1 MSFSRTQHSDASEA
15 EVKHSSTEPLCSKN
29 VVLKA
34 GIHQMLV
41 RMANREDLDQTAS
54 SDLGLISDHLL
65 HINLF
70 ALFSG
75 FCTQKLFKSQ

>member
-1 MSFSRTQHSDASEA
+1 
-15 EVKHSSTEPLCSKN
+15 
-29 VVLKA
+29 
-34 GIHQMLV
+34 MLV

-75 FCTQKLFKSQ
+75 FCTQKVFKSQ